1 MIKVVKY
8 LGNTKMLFND
18 KIDII
23 NISHNGDISIIKS
36 DNLLIITFR
45 IKKFREFYIL
55 FLIELL
61 LKIEIIYK
69 YLKIRKNFDLLL
81 ETYSLKIKLPLYLE
95 NN

>member
-8 LGNTKMLFND
+8 LGNKKMLFND

-45 IKKFREFYIL
+45 IK
-55 FLIELL
+55 
-61 LKIEIIYK
+61 
-69 YLKIRKNFDLLL
+69 N
-81 ETYSLKIKLPLYLE
+81 LE
-95 NN
+95 NFIFYCLLNYY

>member
-45 IKKFREFYIL
+45 IK
-55 FLIELL
+55 
-61 LKIEIIYK
+61 
-69 YLKIRKNFDLLL
+69 N
-81 ETYSLKIKLPLYLE
+81 LE
-95 NN
+95 NFIFYFLLNYY

>member
-8 LGNTKMLFND
+8 LGNKKMLFND

-45 IKKFREFYIL
+45 IK
-55 FLIELL
+55 
-61 LKIEIIYK
+61 
-69 YLKIRKNFDLLL
+69 N
-81 ETYSLKIKLPLYLE
+81 LE
-95 NN
+95 NFIFYFLLNYY

>member
-1 MIKVVKY
+1 MIKVVQY

-23 NISHNGDISIIKS
+23 NIFYNGNISIIKP
-36 DNLLIITFR
+36 DNLLIISFR
-45 IKKFREFYIL
+45 IKKFAEFYIL
-55 FLIELL
+55 LLIELL

-69 YLKIRKNFDLLL
+69 YLKIRKNCDLLL